1 MSDSNVSNWR
11 SLFLRF
17 RETVRTAPA
26 FAQSSAS
33 AGSWQP
39 STGACTNALSSTRGA
54 TVMLAV
60 STLLTICIFTSAV
73 LVLMYQSSHF
83 IGDDLIALS
92 MAHSMPF
99 REFLLEPIGEHF
111 IPLHR
116 LTAYLTDAL
125 APGNFVAALVVLY
138 TFHAV
143 SMVYVYRTLLL
154 LEPRAQLGPSSR
166 GAEQLR
172 LLQEPASWL
181 LFGLFYVNVFVGSLY
196 MWWTAGLH
204 RLPFIAF
211 SSVAVYYYLRFRGSG
226 AARHALVCATAI
238 VLSLG
243 FFTKG
248 VLVPWY
254 LLGLE
259 VCLWSGASRRE
270 RRRNLILA
278 GALAASTA
286 IYASLWSAAQPAEV
300 QAVNT
305 DLRFQLHYLVVT
317 WKVLA
322 SGVVGDV
329 YRVHGELTPTAVLAE
344 LLVLV
349 AAVRTVWKRPRTAL
363 TWLVLFVL
371 LLVNVLMVS
380 LSKHRTGAYGLLIP
394 LLSDRYYYEIAF
406 MLALFAAVFIEQMGP
421 SRLGR
426 WLRQGQLTGWLVAVV
441 VSSVTGS
448 VAVRSY
454 ETLKADT
461 GATFADYR
469 RARTFVHHVRH
480 DSQQIL
486 RTHSSVRIAEG
497 VVPPYIV
504 MYPIEYCRHSA
515 VLRALGIPVTVS
527 PPGPGVHHVL
537 ASGEIVPSVY

>member
-1 MSDSNVSNWR
+1 M
-11 SLFLRF
+11 RF
-17 RETVRTAPA
+17 REARRAVPA
-26 FAQSSAS
+26 FAQSSAP

-39 STGACTNALSSTRGA
+39 STDAWTNVLSSARGA

-60 STLLTICIFTSAV
+60 STLLIICIFTSAV

-99 REFLLEPIGEHF
+99 REFVLEPIGEHF

-138 TFHAV
+138 AFHAV

-154 LEPRAQLGPSSR
+154 LEPRMHLGPSSR
-166 GAEQLR
+166 AAEPLR

-196 MWWTAGLH
+196 MWFTAGLH

-226 AARHALVCATAI
+226 ATRHALVCATAI

-254 LLGLE
+254 LLALE
-259 VCLWSGASRRE
+259 VCLWSGTSRAQ

-278 GALAASTA
+278 GALVAATGV
-286 IYASLWSAAQPAEV
+286 YASLWSAAQPAVV

-305 DLRFQLHYLVVT
+305 DLRFQLEYLAVT

-322 SGVVGDV
+322 SGIVGDV
-329 YRVHGELTPTAVLAE
+329 YRAHGQLTPAAVFAA
-344 LLVLV
+344 LLLPV
-349 AAVRTVWKRPRTAL
+349 AAVYTVCKRPRTAL
-363 TWLVLFVL
+363 TWSILCGL

-380 LSKHRTGAYGLLIP
+380 LSKHRTGAYGLVIP
-394 LLSDRYYYEIAF
+394 LVSDRYYYEVAF
-406 MLALFAAVFIEQMGP
+406 ILTLFAAVFIEQMGP
-421 SRLGR
+421 SRFGR
-426 WLRQGQLTGWLVAVV
+426 WLRQGQLKAWLVAVV
-441 VSSVTGS
+441 VSGVTGG

-454 ETLKADT
+454 ESLKADA
-461 GATFADYR
+461 GATFSDFR
-469 RARTFVHHVRH
+469 RARTFVHHVQH
-480 DSQQIL
+480 DSREIL
-486 RTHSSVRIAEG
+486 RTHASLRIVEG
-497 VVPPYIV
+497 FVPAYIV
-504 MYPIEYCRHSA
+504 MYPVEYCRNSA